1 MSDIIELLKANE
13 EEMEGVMEE
22 ARERA
27 RTIKAETAK
36 AIDDLRESTLK
47 DTAVEAETLK
57 AKESERLRLETGK
70 IEEEGKLA
78 AAKVAEKAGARKEE
92 AVTLVYDR
100 IIGKE

>member
-13 EEMEGVMEE
+13 EEMEGVLEE

-36 AIDDLRESTLK
+36 AVDDLREGALK
-47 DTAVEAETLK
+47 DRAAEAETIK
-57 AKESERLRLETGK
+57 ARESKRVGLETEK

-78 AAKVAEKAGARKEE
+78 SKKVAKKAEARKEE
-92 AVTLVYDR
+92 AVTLVYNR
-100 IIGKE
+100 ITGKE